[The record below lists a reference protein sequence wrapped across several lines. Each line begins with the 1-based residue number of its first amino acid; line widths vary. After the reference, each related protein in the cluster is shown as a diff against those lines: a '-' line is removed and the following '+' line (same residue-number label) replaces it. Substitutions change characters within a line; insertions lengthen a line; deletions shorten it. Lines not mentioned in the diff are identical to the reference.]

1 MKPAGRADLPA
12 ADSSVRPARAAD
24 VAAVAELQVATW
36 RSGYAAILPP
46 GALASV
52 DAAEAETRWRE
63 AVLAPPSP
71 AYSLLIALE
80 GGRAVGFVAVG
91 PGADDDAGT
100 DGAEVFELLVEN
112 GAQRAGHGSRLL
124 TAAVDHLREHG
135 YRRAVTWLFEADEP
149 AMRFYTSA
157 GWAVDGS

>member
-1 MKPAGRADLPA
+1 
-12 ADSSVRPARAAD
+12 
-24 VAAVAELQVATW
+24 
-36 RSGYAAILPP
+36 
-46 GALASV
+46 
-52 DAAEAETRWRE
+52 
-63 AVLAPPSP
+63 
-71 AYSLLIALE
+71 
-80 GGRAVGFVAVG
+80 VGFVAVG

-157 GWAVDGS
+157 GWAVDGSRRTLEMGEPVEQIRLHTGLEEVS